1 MIKEQLTLTVI
12 NNQLE
17 LVTSR
22 VLVDADG
29 TFTYYRW
36 GDVDYLKPFKKTVE
50 GKKLDL
56 TNVKTIYFAPKCS
69 IPRDKAKPFLEEKKI
84 KTVRDRAT
92 ADVIIA
98 SIDSV
103 ESGIRKDHMYYVMK
117 GDIIPFINGFI
128 RGADKQSLTD
138 IINNFIGNHVIIN
151 KSLVESFYINNHSNP
166 TKIKNY
172 NNSGPRLTGPSFNS
186 GSLQSSWISTITD
199 NYLLDPKNFSNV
211 YSQEEF
217 NNLIGDTVIDRDA
230 FDSLRT
236 MLKSMDKDNHLVAM
250 TIMAGCNYEKSFVY
264 LALLL
269 EEFGG
274 NTIYNQ
280 KYRTSVAFKSL
291 LNWLGYSK
299 YRWDKDAILDVSIEK
314 GLLTQE
320 LLDTVKAS
328 ILNEA
333 RTFSSNYEVV
343 DIRLTAEMQIKVDKL
358 LNKQDDRFPSGGE
371 LLQQEV
377 SL

>member
-1 MIKEQLTLTVI
+1 MIKEQLTLTVS

-17 LVTSR
+17 LVTSN
-22 VLVDADG
+22 VLIDADG

-36 GDVDYLKPFKKTVE
+36 GDIDYLKPYKQTVE
-50 GKKLDL
+50 SKKLDL

-92 ADVIIA
+92 ADVVIA
-98 SIDSV
+98 SIESV
-103 ESGIRKDHMYYVMK
+103 ESGIRKDHMYYVDTS
-117 GDIIPFINGFI
+117 DIIPFINGFI
-128 RGADKQSLTD
+128 RGVDKQLLAG
-138 IINNFIGNHVIIN
+138 IINNFTGNKVIIN
-151 KSLVESFYINNHSNP
+151 KSLVEPFYINNHSNP
-166 TKIKNY
+166 TKLGGSY
-172 NNSGPRLTGPSFNS
+172 PQSRLTGASFHN
-186 GSLQSSWISTITD
+186 GSLQSSWVSSVTD
-199 NYLLDPKNFSNV
+199 DYFLDPKNFSNV

-230 FDSLRT
+230 FESLQT

-269 EEFGG
+269 EQFGG

-280 KYRTSVAFKSL
+280 KYRTSVGFKSL
-291 LNWLGYSK
+291 LNWIGYSK
-299 YRWDKDAILDVSIEK
+299 YRWDKDAILDVSIDK

-320 LLDTVKAS
+320 LLDTIKAS
-328 ILNEA
+328 ILDES
-333 RTFSSNYEVV
+333 RTFSSNFEVV
-343 DIRLTAEMQIKVDKL
+343 DVRLTAEVKAKVDKI

-371 LLQQEV
+371 LLQEEV
-377 SL
+377 SF

>member
-1 MIKEQLTLTVI
+1 MIKEQLTLTVS

-22 VLVDADG
+22 VLIDADG

-36 GDVDYLKPFKKTVE
+36 GDVDYLKPYKQTVE

-92 ADVIIA
+92 ADVVIA
-98 SIDSV
+98 SIESV
-103 ESGIRKDHMYYVMK
+103 ESGIRKDHMYYVDTSDM
-117 GDIIPFINGFI
+117 IPFINGFL
-128 RGADKQSLTD
+128 RGADKQRLTD
-138 IINNFIGNHVIIN
+138 IINNFTGNKVIID
-151 KSLVESFYINNHSNP
+151 KASVEPFYINNHSNP
-166 TKIKNY
+166 AKTNAY
-172 NNSGPRLTGPSFNS
+172 NNRSHLSGMSFYN
-186 GSLQSSWISTITD
+186 GSLQSSWVSSVTD
-199 NYLLDPKNFSNV
+199 DYFLDPKNFSNV

-230 FDSLRT
+230 FESLQT

-269 EEFGG
+269 EQFGG

-280 KYRTSVAFKSL
+280 KYRTSVGFKSL
-291 LNWLGYSK
+291 LNWIGYSK
-299 YRWDKDAILDVSIEK
+299 YRWDKDAILDVSIDK

-320 LLDTVKAS
+320 LLDTIKAS
-328 ILNEA
+328 ILDES
-333 RTFSSNYEVV
+333 RTFSSNFEVV
-343 DIRLTAEMQIKVDKL
+343 DVRLTAEVKAKVDKI

-371 LLQQEV
+371 LLQEEV

>member
-1 MIKEQLTLTVI
+1 MIKEQLTLTVS

-17 LVTSR
+17 LVTSN

-29 TFTYYRW
+29 TFAYYRW
-36 GDVDYLKPFKKTVE
+36 GDIDYLKPYKQTVE
-50 GKKLDL
+50 SKKLDL

-92 ADVIIA
+92 ADVVIA
-98 SIDSV
+98 SIESV
-103 ESGIRKDHMYYVMK
+103 ESGIRKDHMWYVDTSDM
-117 GDIIPFINGFI
+117 IPFINGFV
-128 RGADKQSLTD
+128 RSVDKQNLTD
-138 IINNFIGNHVIIN
+138 IINNFTGNKVIIN
-151 KSLVESFYINNHSNP
+151 KSLVEPFYINNHSNP
-166 TKIKNY
+166 TKLGGSYHRCHLSGMSFY
-172 NNSGPRLTGPSFNS
+172 N
-186 GSLQSSWISTITD
+186 GSLQSSWISTVTD
-199 NYLLDPKNFSNV
+199 DYFLDPKNFSNV

-230 FDSLRT
+230 FESLQT

-269 EEFGG
+269 EQFGG

-280 KYRTSVAFKSL
+280 KYRTSVGFKSL
-291 LNWLGYSK
+291 LNWIGYSK
-299 YRWDKDAILDVSIEK
+299 YRWDKDAILDVSIDK

-320 LLDTVKAS
+320 LLDTIKAS
-328 ILNEA
+328 ILDES
-333 RTFSSNYEVV
+333 RTFSSNFEVV
-343 DIRLTAEMQIKVDKL
+343 DVRLTAEVKAKVDKI

-371 LLQQEV
+371 LLQEEV

>member
-1 MIKEQLTLTVI
+1 MIKEQLTLTVS

-17 LVTSR
+17 LVTSN
-22 VLVDADG
+22 VLMEADG
-29 TFTYYRW
+29 TFTYHRW
-36 GDVDYLKPFKKTVE
+36 GDQDYLKPFKQSVA

-84 KTVRDRAT
+84 KIVRDKSI

-98 SIDSV
+98 SVDSV
-103 ESGIRKDHMYYVMK
+103 EAGISKDHLYYV
-117 GDIIPFINGFI
+117 GTSDIIPFINGFSQ
-128 RGADKQSLTD
+128 GVDKQRLTD
-138 IINNFIGNHVIIN
+138 IINNFTGKYVIVN
-151 KSLVESFYINNHSNP
+151 KALVEPFYITNHSAP
-166 TKIKNY
+166 TRIKQY
-172 NNSGPRLTGPSFNS
+172 NGNVPRLTGASFNS
-186 GSLQSSWISTITD
+186 VGLQGCWISTVTD
-199 NYLLDPKNFSNV
+199 DYFLDAKNFGNV

-217 NNLIGDTVIDRDA
+217 NNLIGDTVIDRDG
-230 FDSLRT
+230 FESIQT

-269 EEFGG
+269 EQFG
-274 NTIYNQ
+274 NNAIYNH
-280 KYRTSVAFKSL
+280 KYRNSVAFKSL
-291 LNWLGYSK
+291 TNWLGYNK

-320 LLDTVKAS
+320 LLDTIKAS
-328 ILNEA
+328 ILDA
-333 RTFSSNYEVV
+333 ATTYSNNFEVV
-343 DIRLTAEMQIKVDKL
+343 DVRLTAEVQAKVDKI

-377 SL
+377 SF

>member
-1 MIKEQLTLTVI
+1 MIKEQLTLTVS

-17 LVTSR
+17 FVTSR

-36 GDVDYLKPFKKTVE
+36 GDLDYLKPFKQTVE

-98 SIDSV
+98 GIESV
-103 ESGIRKDHMYYVMK
+103 ESGIRKDHLYYVEK
-117 GDIIPFINGFI
+117 IDIIPFINGFI
-128 RGADKQSLTD
+128 RGVDKQLLAG
-138 IINNFIGNHVIIN
+138 IINNFTGNKVIID
-151 KSLVESFYINNHSNP
+151 KSLVEPFYINNHSNP
-166 TKIKNY
+166 TKLGGSY
-172 NNSGPRLTGPSFNS
+172 PQSRLTGASFHN
-186 GSLQSSWISTITD
+186 GSLQSSWVSTVTD
-199 NYLLDPKNFSNV
+199 DYFLDPKNFTNV

-230 FDSLRT
+230 FESLQT

-269 EEFGG
+269 EQFGG

-280 KYRTSVAFKSL
+280 KYRTSVGFKSL
-291 LNWLGYSK
+291 LNWIGYSK
-299 YRWDKDAILDVSIEK
+299 YRWDKDAILDVSIDK

-320 LLDTVKAS
+320 L
-328 ILNEA
+328 
-333 RTFSSNYEVV
+333 
-343 DIRLTAEMQIKVDKL
+343 
-358 LNKQDDRFPSGGE
+358 
-371 LLQQEV
+371 
-377 SL
+377 

>member
-17 LVTSR
+17 LVTSN
-22 VLVDADG
+22 VLIDPDG
-29 TFTYYRW
+29 TFTYHRW
-36 GDVDYLKPFKKTVE
+36 NDTNYLKPFKQSVE

-69 IPRDKAKPFLEEKKI
+69 IPRDKAKPFLEERKI

-98 SIDSV
+98 CTDSV
-103 ESGIRKDHMYYVMK
+103 ESGIRKDHMYYVETSDM
-117 GDIIPFINGFI
+117 IPFINGFL
-128 RGADKQSLTD
+128 RGADKQHLTD
-138 IINNFIGNHVIIN
+138 IINNYKGNYVIIN
-151 KSLVESFYINNHSNP
+151 KALVESFYINNHNNP
-166 TKIKNY
+166 TKTSGY
-172 NNSGPRLTGPSFNS
+172 NNRSILSSMSFYSGNMS
-186 GSLQSSWISTITD
+186 GSWISTVTD
-199 NYLLDPKNFSNV
+199 DYFLDAKNFSNV

-230 FDSLRT
+230 FDSIRT

-269 EEFGG
+269 EEFGS

-320 LLDTVKAS
+320 LLDTIKAS
-328 ILNEA
+328 ILEES

-343 DIRLTAEMQIKVDKL
+343 DVRLTAEVQVKVDKL

-371 LLQQEV
+371 LLQEEV

>member
-12 NNQLE
+12 NDQLE
-17 LVTSR
+17 FVTSR
-22 VLVDADG
+22 VLIDADG
-29 TFTYYRW
+29 TFSYYRW
-36 GDVDYLKPFKKTVE
+36 GDIDYLKPFKQTVE

-98 SIDSV
+98 GIESV
-103 ESGIRKDHMYYVMK
+103 ESGIRKDHLYYVEK
-117 GDIIPFINGFI
+117 IDIIPFINGFI

-138 IINNFIGNHVIIN
+138 IINNFIGNKVIID
-151 KSLVESFYINNHSNP
+151 KALVEPFYINNHSNP
-166 TKIKNY
+166 TKLGGSY
-172 NNSGPRLTGPSFNS
+172 PQSRLTGASFHN
-186 GSLQSSWISTITD
+186 GSLQGSWVSSVTD
-199 NYLLDPKNFSNV
+199 DYFLDAKNFSNV

-230 FDSLRT
+230 FESLQT
-236 MLKSMDKDNHLVAM
+236 MLKSTDKDNHLVAM

-320 LLDTVKAS
+320 LLATIKAS
-328 ILNEA
+328 ILDES

-343 DIRLTAEMQIKVDKL
+343 DVRLTAEVQAKVDKI

-371 LLQQEV
+371 LLQEEV

>member
-17 LVTSR
+17 FVTSN
-22 VLVDADG
+22 VLIDADG
-29 TFTYYRW
+29 TFTYHRW
-36 GDVDYLKPFKKTVE
+36 NDTNYLKPFKQSVE

-69 IPRDKAKPFLEEKKI
+69 IPRDKAKPFLEERKI

-98 SIDSV
+98 CTDSV
-103 ESGIRKDHMYYVMK
+103 ESGIRKDHMYYVETSDM
-117 GDIIPFINGFI
+117 IPFINGFL
-128 RGADKQSLTD
+128 RGADKQHLTD
-138 IINNFIGNHVIIN
+138 IINNYKGNYVIIN
-151 KSLVESFYINNHSNP
+151 KALVEPFYINNHNNP
-166 TKIKNY
+166 TKTSGY
-172 NNSGPRLTGPSFNS
+172 NNRSILSSMSFYSGNMS
-186 GSLQSSWISTITD
+186 GSWISTVTD
-199 NYLLDPKNFSNV
+199 DYFLDAKNFSNV

-230 FDSLRT
+230 FESLRT

-320 LLDTVKAS
+320 LLDTIKAS
-328 ILNEA
+328 ILEES

-343 DIRLTAEMQIKVDKL
+343 DVRLTAEVQVKVDKL

-371 LLQQEV
+371 LLQEEV

>member
-1 MIKEQLTLTVI
+1 MIKEQLTLTVS

-22 VLVDADG
+22 VLVDPDG
-29 TFTYYRW
+29 TFTYHRW
-36 GDVDYLKPFKKTVE
+36 GDLDYLKPYKQTVE

-69 IPRDKAKPFLEEKKI
+69 IPRDKAKPFLEERKI

-92 ADVIIA
+92 ADVVIA

-103 ESGIRKDHMYYVMK
+103 ESGIRKDHLYYVYKNDM
-117 GDIIPFINGFI
+117 IPFINGFL
-128 RGADKQSLTD
+128 RGVNKQRLID
-138 IINNFIGNHVIIN
+138 IINNFTGNFVIIN
-151 KSLVESFYINNHSNP
+151 KALVEPFYINNHNNP
-166 TKIKNY
+166 TKTSGY
-172 NNSGPRLTGPSFNS
+172 NNRSILSGMSFNN
-186 GSLQSSWISTITD
+186 GNMQGSWISTI
-199 NYLLDPKNFSNV
+199 LDDYFLDAKNFSNV

-230 FDSLRT
+230 FESIQT

-269 EEFGG
+269 EKFGG
-274 NTIYNQ
+274 NTIYNH

-291 LNWLGYSK
+291 LNWIGYSK
-299 YRWDKDAILDVSIEK
+299 YRWDVDAILDVSIEK

-320 LLDTVKAS
+320 LLDIIKAS
-328 ILNEA
+328 VFNDA
-333 RTFSSNYEVV
+333 RTFSNNYEVV
-343 DIRLTAEMQIKVDKL
+343 DIRLTAEMQVKVDKL
-358 LNKQDDRFPSGGE
+358 LKKQDDRFPSGGE
-371 LLQQEV
+371 LLQEEV

>member
-1 MIKEQLTLTVI
+1 MIKEQLTLTVS

-22 VLVDADG
+22 VLVDPDG

-36 GDVDYLKPFKKTVE
+36 GDLDYLKPYKQTVE

-56 TNVKTIYFAPKCS
+56 TNVKTIYFAHKCS
-69 IPRDKAKPFLEEKKI
+69 IPRDKAKPFLEERKI

-92 ADVIIA
+92 ADVVIA

-103 ESGIRKDHMYYVMK
+103 ESGIRKDHLHYVYKNDM
-117 GDIIPFINGFI
+117 IPFINGFL
-128 RGADKQSLTD
+128 RGVDKQRLID
-138 IINNFIGNHVIIN
+138 IINNFTGNFVIIN
-151 KSLVESFYINNHSNP
+151 KALVEPFYINNHNNP
-166 TKIKNY
+166 TKTGGYSSRSILSGMSFY
-172 NNSGPRLTGPSFNS
+172 NGNMQG
-186 GSLQSSWISTITD
+186 SWISTVTD
-199 NYLLDPKNFSNV
+199 DYFLDAKNFSNV

-230 FDSLRT
+230 FESLQT

-269 EEFGG
+269 EKFGG
-274 NTIYNQ
+274 NAIYNH

-291 LNWLGYSK
+291 LNWIGYSK
-299 YRWDKDAILDVSIEK
+299 YRWDVDAILDVSIEK

-320 LLDTVKAS
+320 LLDIIKAS
-328 ILNEA
+328 VFNDA

-343 DIRLTAEMQIKVDKL
+343 DIRLTAEMQVKVDKL
-358 LNKQDDRFPSGGE
+358 LKKQDDRFPSRGE
-371 LLQQEV
+371 LLQEEV

>member
-1 MIKEQLTLTVI
+1 MIKEQLTLTVS

-22 VLVDADG
+22 VLIDADG

-36 GDVDYLKPFKKTVE
+36 GDVDYLKPYKQTVE

-84 KTVRDRAT
+84 KTVRDRAI

-98 SIDSV
+98 GIESV

-117 GDIIPFINGFI
+117 GDIIPFIHGFTK
-128 RGADKQSLTD
+128 GVDKQSLTD
-138 IINNFIGNHVIIN
+138 IINNFTGNYVIIN
-151 KSLVESFYINNHSNP
+151 KSLVEPFYINNHSNP
-166 TKIKNY
+166 TNIKHHTNY
-172 NNSGPRLTGPSFNS
+172 GSRLTGGSFNS
-186 GSLQSSWISTITD
+186 GSLQGSWVSTVTD
-199 NYLLDPKNFSNV
+199 DYLLDPKNFSNV

-230 FDSLRT
+230 FESLQT

-269 EEFGG
+269 EQFGG

-328 ILNEA
+328 ILEES

-343 DIRLTAEMQIKVDKL
+343 DIRLTAEMQVKVDKL

-371 LLQQEV
+371 LLQEEV

>member
-1 MIKEQLTLTVI
+1 MIKEQLTLTVS

-17 LVTSR
+17 FVTSR
-22 VLVDADG
+22 VLIDADG
-29 TFTYYRW
+29 TFSYYRW
-36 GDVDYLKPFKKTVE
+36 GDIDYLKPFKQTVE

-98 SIDSV
+98 GIESV
-103 ESGIRKDHMYYVMK
+103 ESGIRKDHLYYVEK
-117 GDIIPFINGFI
+117 IDIIPFINGFI
-128 RGADKQSLTD
+128 RGVDKQLLAG
-138 IINNFIGNHVIIN
+138 IINNFTGNKVIID
-151 KSLVESFYINNHSNP
+151 KPLVEPFYINNHSNP
-166 TKIKNY
+166 TKLGGSY
-172 NNSGPRLTGPSFNS
+172 PQSRLTGASFHN
-186 GSLQSSWISTITD
+186 GSLQSSWVSSVTD
-199 NYLLDPKNFSNV
+199 DYFLDAKNFSNV

-230 FDSLRT
+230 FESLQT
-236 MLKSMDKDNHLVAM
+236 MLKSTDKDNHLVAM

-269 EEFGG
+269 EQFGS

-291 LNWLGYSK
+291 LNWIGYSK

-320 LLDTVKAS
+320 LLATVKAS

-343 DIRLTAEMQIKVDKL
+343 DVRLTAEVQAKVDKI

-371 LLQQEV
+371 LLQEEV

>member
-1 MIKEQLTLTVI
+1 MIKEQLTLTVS

-17 LVTSR
+17 FVTSR
-22 VLVDADG
+22 VLIDADG
-29 TFTYYRW
+29 TFSYYRW
-36 GDVDYLKPFKKTVE
+36 GDIDYLKPFKQTVE

-98 SIDSV
+98 GIESV
-103 ESGIRKDHMYYVMK
+103 ESGIRKDHLYYVEK
-117 GDIIPFINGFI
+117 IDIIPFINGFI
-128 RGADKQSLTD
+128 RGVDKQLLAG
-138 IINNFIGNHVIIN
+138 IINNFTGNKVIID
-151 KSLVESFYINNHSNP
+151 KPLVEPFYINNHSNP
-166 TKIKNY
+166 TKLGGSY
-172 NNSGPRLTGPSFNS
+172 PQSRLTGASFHN
-186 GSLQSSWISTITD
+186 GSLQSSWVSSVTD
-199 NYLLDPKNFSNV
+199 DYFLDAKNFSNV

-230 FDSLRT
+230 FESLQT
-236 MLKSMDKDNHLVAM
+236 MLRSTDKDNHLVAM

-269 EEFGG
+269 EQFGS

-291 LNWLGYSK
+291 LNWIGYSK

-320 LLDTVKAS
+320 LLATVKAS

-343 DIRLTAEMQIKVDKL
+343 DVRLTAEVQAKVDKI

-371 LLQQEV
+371 LLQEEV

>member
-17 LVTSR
+17 LVTSN
-22 VLVDADG
+22 VLVETDG

-36 GDVDYLKPFKKTVE
+36 GDQDYLKPFKQTVG

-84 KTVRDRAT
+84 KIVRDKSI

-98 SIDSV
+98 CTDSV
-103 ESGIRKDHMYYVMK
+103 ESGIRKDHMYYVDK
-117 GDIIPFINGFI
+117 GDVIPFINGFL
-128 RGADKQSLTD
+128 RGADKQRLID
-138 IINNFIGNHVIIN
+138 IINNYTGKYVIIN
-151 KSLVESFYINNHSNP
+151 KPVVEPFYINNHNNP
-166 TKIKNY
+166 TKTNGY
-172 NNSGPRLTGPSFNS
+172 NNRSILTGMSFYN
-186 GSLQSSWISTITD
+186 GNLQGAWISTVTD
-199 NYLLDPKNFSNV
+199 DYFLDAKNFNNV

-217 NNLIGDTVIDRDA
+217 NNLIGDTVIDRDG

-269 EEFGG
+269 EQFGS
-274 NTIYNQ
+274 NAIYNH
-280 KYRTSVAFKSL
+280 KYRNSVAFKSL
-291 LNWLGYSK
+291 TNWLGYNK

-320 LLDTVKAS
+320 LMDTIKAS
-328 ILNEA
+328 ILEES
-333 RTFSSNYEVV
+333 RTFSSNFVVV
-343 DIRLTAEMQIKVDKL
+343 DVRLIDEVQAKVDKL

-371 LLQQEV
+371 LLQEEV
-377 SL
+377 SF

>member
-1 MIKEQLTLTVI
+1 MIKEQLTLTVS

-22 VLVDADG
+22 VLIAADG
-29 TFTYYRW
+29 DFAYYRW
-36 GDVDYLKPFKKTVE
+36 GDIDYLKPFKQTVD

-69 IPRDKAKPFLEEKKI
+69 IPRDKAKPFLEEKQI
-84 KTVRDRAT
+84 KTVRDRTT

-98 SIDSV
+98 CTDSV
-103 ESGIRKDHMYYVMK
+103 ESGIRKDHMYYVRK
-117 GDIIPFINGFI
+117 DDIIPFINGFL
-128 RGADKQSLTD
+128 RGVDKQSLTD
-138 IINNFIGNHVIIN
+138 IINNYKGKHVIIN
-151 KSLVESFYINNHSNP
+151 KALVEPFYINNHNNP
-166 TKIKNY
+166 SKTSGY
-172 NNSGPRLTGPSFNS
+172 NNRSHLSGMSFYS
-186 GSLQSSWISTITD
+186 GDMYGSWISTITD
-199 NYLLDPKNFSNV
+199 DYLLDAKNFSNV

-230 FDSLRT
+230 FESLQT

-269 EEFGG
+269 EQFGG

-299 YRWDKDAILDVSIEK
+299 YRWDKDAILNVSIEK

-328 ILNEA
+328 ILEES

-343 DIRLTAEMQIKVDKL
+343 DIRLTAEMQVKVDKL

-371 LLQQEV
+371 LLQEEV

>member
-1 MIKEQLTLTVI
+1 MIKEQLTLTVS

-17 LVTSR
+17 FVTSN
-22 VLVDADG
+22 VLIDADG
-29 TFTYYRW
+29 TFTYHRW
-36 GDVDYLKPFKKTVE
+36 NDANYLKPFKQSVE

-84 KTVRDRAT
+84 KTVRDKAT
-92 ADVIIA
+92 ADIIIA
-98 SIDSV
+98 CTDSV
-103 ESGIRKDHMYYVMK
+103 ESSIRKDHMYFVETSDM
-117 GDIIPFINGFI
+117 IPFINGFL
-128 RGADKQSLTD
+128 RGADKQRLTD
-138 IINNFIGNHVIIN
+138 IIKNYKGNYVIIN
-151 KSLVESFYINNHSNP
+151 KALVEPFYINNHNNP
-166 TKIKNY
+166 TKTSGY
-172 NNSGPRLTGPSFNS
+172 NNRSLLSSMSFYSGNMS
-186 GSLQSSWISTITD
+186 GSWISTVTD
-199 NYLLDPKNFSNV
+199 DYFLDAKNFSNV

-230 FDSLRT
+230 FESIRT

-320 LLDTVKAS
+320 LLDTIKAS
-328 ILNEA
+328 ILEEA
-333 RTFSSNYEVV
+333 RTFSSNFMVV
-343 DIRLTAEMQIKVDKL
+343 DVRLTDEVQVKVDKI

-371 LLQQEV
+371 LLQEEV

>member
-1 MIKEQLTLTVI
+1 MIKEQLTLTVS

-22 VLVDADG
+22 VLIDADG

-36 GDVDYLKPFKKTVE
+36 GDLDYLKPFKQTVE

-98 SIDSV
+98 SIESA
-103 ESGIRKDHMYYVMK
+103 ESGIRKDHLYYVEK
-117 GDIIPFINGFI
+117 IDIIPFINGFI
-128 RGADKQSLTD
+128 RGVDKQNLTD
-138 IINNFIGNHVIIN
+138 IINNFTGNKVIIN
-151 KSLVESFYINNHSNP
+151 KDLVEPFYINNHSNP
-166 TKIKNY
+166 TKLGGSY
-172 NNSGPRLTGPSFNS
+172 PQSRLTGASFHN
-186 GSLQSSWISTITD
+186 GSLQSSWVSTVTD
-199 NYLLDPKNFSNV
+199 DYLLDPKHFSNV

-230 FDSLRT
+230 FESLQT

-269 EEFGG
+269 EQFGG

-280 KYRTSVAFKSL
+280 KYRTSVGFKSL
-291 LNWLGYSK
+291 LNWIGYSK

-328 ILNEA
+328 ILEES

-343 DIRLTAEMQIKVDKL
+343 DIRLTAEMQVKVDKL

-371 LLQQEV
+371 LLQEEV

>member
-1 MIKEQLTLTVI
+1 MIKKQLTLTVS

-17 LVTSR
+17 LVTSN

-36 GDVDYLKPFKKTVE
+36 GDQDYLKPFKQTVA

-84 KTVRDRAT
+84 KIVRDKSI

-98 SIDSV
+98 SVDSV
-103 ESGIRKDHMYYVMK
+103 EAGISKDHLYYVERS
-117 GDIIPFINGFI
+117 DIIPFINGFSQ
-128 RGADKQSLTD
+128 GVDKQRLTD
-138 IINNFIGNHVIIN
+138 IINNFTGKYVIVN
-151 KSLVESFYINNHSNP
+151 KALVEPFYITNHSAP
-166 TKIKNY
+166 TRIKQY
-172 NNSGPRLTGPSFNS
+172 NNYGPRLTGASFNS
-186 GSLQSSWISTITD
+186 GSHQGSWISTVTD
-199 NYLLDPKNFSNV
+199 DYFLDAKNFGNV

-230 FDSLRT
+230 FESIQT

-269 EEFGG
+269 EQFG
-274 NTIYNQ
+274 NNAIYNH
-280 KYRTSVAFKSL
+280 KYRNSVAFKSL
-291 LNWLGYSK
+291 TNWLGYNK

-320 LLDTVKAS
+320 LLDTIKAS
-328 ILNEA
+328 ILDA
-333 RTFSSNYEVV
+333 ATTYSNNFEVV
-343 DIRLTAEMQIKVDKL
+343 DVRLTAEVQAKVDKI

-371 LLQQEV
+371 LLQEEV

>member
-1 MIKEQLTLTVI
+1 MIKEQLTLTVS

-22 VLVDADG
+22 VLIDADG

-36 GDVDYLKPFKKTVE
+36 GDVDYLKPYKQTVE

-92 ADVIIA
+92 ADVVIA
-98 SIDSV
+98 SIESV
-103 ESGIRKDHMYYVMK
+103 ESGIRKDHMYYVDTSDM
-117 GDIIPFINGFI
+117 IPFINGFL
-128 RGADKQSLTD
+128 RGADKQHLTD
-138 IINNFIGNHVIIN
+138 IINNFTGNKVIID
-151 KSLVESFYINNHSNP
+151 KASVEPFYINNHSNP
-166 TKIKNY
+166 TKLGGSY
-172 NNSGPRLTGPSFNS
+172 PQSRLTGASFHN
-186 GSLQSSWISTITD
+186 GSLQSSWVSTVTD
-199 NYLLDPKNFSNV
+199 DYFLDPKNFSNV

-230 FDSLRT
+230 FESLQT

-269 EEFGG
+269 EQFGG

-280 KYRTSVAFKSL
+280 KYRTSVGFKSL
-291 LNWLGYSK
+291 LNWIGYSK
-299 YRWDKDAILDVSIEK
+299 YRWDKDAILDVSIDK

-320 LLDTVKAS
+320 LLDTIKAS
-328 ILNEA
+328 ILDES
-333 RTFSSNYEVV
+333 RTFSSNFEVV
-343 DIRLTAEMQIKVDKL
+343 DVRLTAEVKAKVDKI

-371 LLQQEV
+371 LLQEEV

>member
-1 MIKEQLTLTVI
+1 MIKEQLTLTVS

-17 LVTSR
+17 LVTSN
-22 VLVDADG
+22 VLIDADG

-36 GDVDYLKPFKKTVE
+36 GDIDYLKPYKQTVE
-50 GKKLDL
+50 SKKLDL

-92 ADVIIA
+92 ADVVIA
-98 SIDSV
+98 SIESV
-103 ESGIRKDHMYYVMK
+103 ESGIRKDHMYYVETIDM
-117 GDIIPFINGFI
+117 IPFINGFL
-128 RGADKQSLTD
+128 RGADKQRLTD
-138 IINNFIGNHVIIN
+138 IINNFTGNKVIID
-151 KSLVESFYINNHSNP
+151 KASVEPFYINNHNNP
-166 TKIKNY
+166 AKTNAY
-172 NNSGPRLTGPSFNS
+172 NNRSHLSGMSFHN
-186 GSLQSSWISTITD
+186 GSLQSSWISTVTD
-199 NYLLDPKNFSNV
+199 DYFLDPKNFTNV

-230 FDSLRT
+230 FESLQT

-269 EEFGG
+269 EQFGG

-280 KYRTSVAFKSL
+280 KYRTSVGFKSL
-291 LNWLGYSK
+291 LNWIGYSK
-299 YRWDKDAILDVSIEK
+299 YRWDKDAILDVSIDK

-320 LLDTVKAS
+320 LLDTIKAS
-328 ILNEA
+328 ILDEA

-343 DIRLTAEMQIKVDKL
+343 DIRLTAEMQVKVDKI

-371 LLQQEV
+371 LLQEEV

>member
-1 MIKEQLTLTVI
+1 MIKEQLTLTVS

-22 VLVDADG
+22 VLIDADG

-36 GDVDYLKPFKKTVE
+36 GDVDYLKPFKQTVD

-92 ADVIIA
+92 ADVVIA
-98 SIDSV
+98 GIESA
-103 ESGIRKDHMYYVMK
+103 ESGIRKDHLYYVEK
-117 GDIIPFINGFI
+117 IDIIPFINGFI
-128 RGADKQSLTD
+128 RGVDKQLLAG
-138 IINNFIGNHVIIN
+138 IINNFTGNKVIID
-151 KSLVESFYINNHSNP
+151 KSLVEPFYINNHSNP
-166 TKIKNY
+166 TKLGGSY
-172 NNSGPRLTGPSFNS
+172 PQSRLTGASFHN
-186 GSLQSSWISTITD
+186 GSLQSSWVSTVTD
-199 NYLLDPKNFSNV
+199 DYFLDPKNFTNV

-230 FDSLRT
+230 FESLQT

-269 EEFGG
+269 EQFGG

-280 KYRTSVAFKSL
+280 KYRTSVGFKSL
-291 LNWLGYSK
+291 LNWIGYSK

-320 LLDTVKAS
+320 LLDTIKAS
-328 ILNEA
+328 ILDES

-343 DIRLTAEMQIKVDKL
+343 DIRLTAEMQVMVDKL

-371 LLQQEV
+371 LLQEEV

>member
-1 MIKEQLTLTVI
+1 MIKEQLTLTVS

-22 VLVDADG
+22 VLIDADG

-36 GDVDYLKPFKKTVE
+36 GDVDYLKPYKQTVE

-98 SIDSV
+98 CTDSI
-103 ESGIRKDHMYYVMK
+103 ESGIRKDHMYYVETSDM
-117 GDIIPFINGFI
+117 IPFINGFL
-128 RGADKQSLTD
+128 RGADKQGLTD
-138 IINNFIGNHVIIN
+138 IINNYKGNYVILD
-151 KSLVESFYINNHSNP
+151 KALVEPFYITNHSNP

-172 NNSGPRLTGPSFNS
+172 NNYGSRLTGPSFNS

-199 NYLLDPKNFSNV
+199 DYLLDPKHFSNV

-230 FDSLRT
+230 FDSIRT

-291 LNWLGYSK
+291 LNWIGYSK

-328 ILNEA
+328 ILNDA

-343 DIRLTAEMQIKVDKL
+343 DIKLTAEMQVKVDKL

-371 LLQQEV
+371 LLQEEV

>member
-17 LVTSR
+17 LVTSN
-22 VLVDADG
+22 VLIDPDG
-29 TFTYYRW
+29 TFTYHRW
-36 GDVDYLKPFKKTVE
+36 NDTNYLKPFKQSVE

-69 IPRDKAKPFLEEKKI
+69 IPRDKAKPFLEERKI

-98 SIDSV
+98 CTDSV
-103 ESGIRKDHMYYVMK
+103 ESGIRKDHMYYVETSDM
-117 GDIIPFINGFI
+117 IPFINGFL
-128 RGADKQSLTD
+128 RGADKQHLTD
-138 IINNFIGNHVIIN
+138 IINNYKGNYVIIN
-151 KSLVESFYINNHSNP
+151 KALVESFYINNHNNP
-166 TKIKNY
+166 AKTSGY
-172 NNSGPRLTGPSFNS
+172 NNRSILSSMSFYSGNMS
-186 GSLQSSWISTITD
+186 GSWISTVTD
-199 NYLLDPKNFSNV
+199 DYFLDAKNFSNV

-230 FDSLRT
+230 FDSIRT

-269 EEFGG
+269 EEFGS

-320 LLDTVKAS
+320 LLDTIKAS
-328 ILNEA
+328 ILEES

-343 DIRLTAEMQIKVDKL
+343 DVRLTAEVQVKVDKL

-371 LLQQEV
+371 LLQEEV

>member
-1 MIKEQLTLTVI
+1 M
-12 NNQLE
+12 
-17 LVTSR
+17 
-22 VLVDADG
+22 
-29 TFTYYRW
+29 
-36 GDVDYLKPFKKTVE
+36 
-50 GKKLDL
+50 
-56 TNVKTIYFAPKCS
+56 
-69 IPRDKAKPFLEEKKI
+69 
-84 KTVRDRAT
+84 
-92 ADVIIA
+92 
-98 SIDSV
+98 
-103 ESGIRKDHMYYVMK
+103 
-117 GDIIPFINGFI
+117 
-128 RGADKQSLTD
+128 
-138 IINNFIGNHVIIN
+138 
-151 KSLVESFYINNHSNP
+151 SFY
-166 TKIKNY
+166 
-172 NNSGPRLTGPSFNS
+172 SGNMS
-186 GSLQSSWISTITD
+186 GSWISTVTD
-199 NYLLDPKNFSNV
+199 DYFLDAKNFSNV

-230 FDSLRT
+230 FDSIRT

-269 EEFGG
+269 EEFGS

-320 LLDTVKAS
+320 LLDTIKAS
-328 ILNEA
+328 ILEES

-343 DIRLTAEMQIKVDKL
+343 DVRLTAEVQVKVDKL

-371 LLQQEV
+371 LLQEEV

>member
-12 NNQLE
+12 NYQLE
-17 LVTSR
+17 FVTSN
-22 VLVDADG
+22 VLIDADG
-29 TFTYYRW
+29 TFTYHRW
-36 GDVDYLKPFKKTVE
+36 NDANYLKPFKQSVE

-84 KTVRDRAT
+84 KTVRDRTT
-92 ADVIIA
+92 ADIIIA
-98 SIDSV
+98 CTDSV
-103 ESGIRKDHMYYVMK
+103 ESSIRKDHMYYVETSDM
-117 GDIIPFINGFI
+117 IPFINGFL
-128 RGADKQSLTD
+128 RGADKQRLTD
-138 IINNFIGNHVIIN
+138 IIKNYKGNYVIIN
-151 KSLVESFYINNHSNP
+151 KALVEPFYINNHNNP
-166 TKIKNY
+166 TKTSGY
-172 NNSGPRLTGPSFNS
+172 NNRSILSSMSFYSGNMS
-186 GSLQSSWISTITD
+186 GSWISTVTD
-199 NYLLDPKNFSNV
+199 EYFLDAKNFSNV

-230 FDSLRT
+230 FESLQT

-314 GLLTQE
+314 GLLTRE

-328 ILNEA
+328 ILEES

-343 DIRLTAEMQIKVDKL
+343 DIRLTAEMQVKVDKL

-371 LLQQEV
+371 LLQEEV

>member
-1 MIKEQLTLTVI
+1 MIKEQLTLTVS

-22 VLVDADG
+22 VLIDADG

-36 GDVDYLKPFKKTVE
+36 GDVDYLKPYKQTVD

-103 ESGIRKDHMYYVMK
+103 ESGIRKDHMYYVETSDM
-117 GDIIPFINGFI
+117 IPFINGFL
-128 RGADKQSLTD
+128 RGADKQGLTD
-138 IINNFIGNHVIIN
+138 IINNYKGNYVILD
-151 KSLVESFYINNHSNP
+151 KALVEPFYINNHNNP
-166 TKIKNY
+166 TKTKGY
-172 NNSGPRLTGPSFNS
+172 NNRCILSSMSFYSGNMS
-186 GSLQSSWISTITD
+186 GSWISTVTD
-199 NYLLDPKNFSNV
+199 DYFLDAKNFSNV

-230 FDSLRT
+230 FESLQT

-269 EEFGG
+269 EQFGG

-280 KYRTSVAFKSL
+280 KYRTSVGFKSL
-291 LNWLGYSK
+291 LNWIGYSK

-328 ILNEA
+328 ILEES

-343 DIRLTAEMQIKVDKL
+343 DIRLTAEMQVKVDKL

-371 LLQQEV
+371 LLQEEV

>member
-1 MIKEQLTLTVI
+1 MIKEQLTLTVS

-22 VLVDADG
+22 VLIDADG

-36 GDVDYLKPFKKTVE
+36 GDIDYLKPYKQTVE
-50 GKKLDL
+50 SKKLDL

-92 ADVIIA
+92 ADVVIA
-98 SIDSV
+98 SIESV
-103 ESGIRKDHMYYVMK
+103 ESGIRKDHMYYVDTSDM
-117 GDIIPFINGFI
+117 IPFINGFL
-128 RGADKQSLTD
+128 RGADKQRLTD
-138 IINNFIGNHVIIN
+138 IINNFTGNKVIID
-151 KSLVESFYINNHSNP
+151 KASVEPFYINNHNNP
-166 TKIKNY
+166 AKTNGY
-172 NNSGPRLTGPSFNS
+172 NNRSHLSGMSFYN
-186 GSLQSSWISTITD
+186 GSLQSSWVSTVTD
-199 NYLLDPKNFSNV
+199 DYFLDPKNFTNV

-280 KYRTSVAFKSL
+280 KYRTSVGFKSL
-291 LNWLGYSK
+291 LNWIGYSK

-320 LLDTVKAS
+320 LLATVKAS
-328 ILNEA
+328 ILEES

-343 DIRLTAEMQIKVDKL
+343 DIRLTAEMQVKVDKL

-371 LLQQEV
+371 LLQEEV

>member
-1 MIKEQLTLTVI
+1 MIKEQLILTVI

-17 LVTSR
+17 LVTR
-22 VLVDADG
+22 NVLIDADG
-29 TFTYYRW
+29 TFTHYRW
-36 GDVDYLKPFKKTVE
+36 GDTNYLKPFKQTVE

-69 IPRDKAKPFLEEKKI
+69 IPRDKAKPFLEERKI
-84 KTVRDRAT
+84 KTVRDRTT

-98 SIDSV
+98 CTDSV
-103 ESGIRKDHMYYVMK
+103 ESSIRKDHFYYVKKADM
-117 GDIIPFINGFI
+117 IPFINGFL
-128 RGADKQSLTD
+128 RGADKQRLID
-138 IINNFIGNHVIIN
+138 IINDFTGNNVIIN
-151 KSLVESFYINNHSNP
+151 KDLVEPFYINNHNNP
-166 TKIKNY
+166 TKTSGY
-172 NNSGPRLTGPSFNS
+172 NNRSILSNMSFYSGNMNG
-186 GSLQSSWISTITD
+186 SWISTVTD
-199 NYLLDPKNFSNV
+199 DYFLDAKNFGNV

-230 FDSLRT
+230 FESIRT

-320 LLDTVKAS
+320 LLDTIKAS
-328 ILNEA
+328 ILEES

-343 DIRLTAEMQIKVDKL
+343 DVRLIDEVQAKVDKI

-371 LLQQEV
+371 LLQEEV
-377 SL
+377 SF